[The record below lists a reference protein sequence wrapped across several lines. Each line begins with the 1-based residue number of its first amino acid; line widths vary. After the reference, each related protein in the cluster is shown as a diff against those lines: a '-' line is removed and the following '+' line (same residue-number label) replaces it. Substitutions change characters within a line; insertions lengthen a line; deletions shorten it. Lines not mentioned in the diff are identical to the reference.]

1 MKRIVLLAAGLML
14 FAGPQAVWADGP
26 EGEMTSQM
34 HEWVDY
40 ERPTFE
46 PLEVRVDGVRLTVFD
61 ATIESLGLEDDAS
74 IVKVVMR
81 ARRGGEPAAI
91 SHAAL
96 KGVDGKTYPVS
107 YVKAPP
113 VKALEEEGF
122 RSYAFRLRETGQ
134 EELESLE
141 VTVASAA
148 DGAGPATTQVKL
160 EMGEQVRF
168 SDLDFATFSALPAF
182 FMFFYY
188 ALATSSAF

>member
-1 MKRIVLLAAGLML
+1 MKRIVLLAAGLIL
-14 FAGPQAVWADGP
+14 VAAPQAGWADGP
-26 EGEMTSQM
+26 AGEVTSQM

-40 ERPTFE
+40 NRPPFE
-46 PLEVRVDGVRLTVFD
+46 PLEVRVDGVRLTVYD

-74 IVKVVMR
+74 IVKVIMR
-81 ARRGGEPAAI
+81 ARRGEEPATI

-96 KGVDGKTYPVS
+96 KGTDGRTFPVS

-113 VKALEEEGF
+113 VKALEDKGF
-122 RSYAFRLRETGQ
+122 RSYAFRLKETEQ
-134 EELESLE
+134 EELKNLE
-141 VTVASAA
+141 VTVASAT
-148 DGAGPATTQVKL
+148 DGAGASTTQVKL
-160 EMGEQVRF
+160 DLGEQVRF